1 METIRKIFSN
11 EESLRHF
18 REQTRLVAAKDR
30 VIHAA
35 INEAARQIVANY
47 SPNISLDASK
57 DSLKEIRQG
66 VFSGKIEAQLSV
78 ETGTG
83 LKRIAYPIN
92 VVASKAVLDKDMVVK
107 AKIKEALAKTASAED
122 EEILK
127 KEEAY
132 DNKVA
137 DLLTENE
144 ENNEITALME
154 EGMSHEA
161 AINFNFN
168 KKAAL
173 NKEAELNYIPDA
185 GMNNQSNIGINTC
198 PQAYIEVSKHRLP
211 ASYGVGDTLDIEG
224 IAYEC
229 ISVEGSFLKFKI
241 KVD

>member
-1 METIRKIFSN
+1 METIRRIYSN

-18 REQTRLVAAKDR
+18 REQTRLAAAKDR

-47 SPNISLDASK
+47 SPNISLDASR
-57 DSLKEIRQG
+57 DSLKEIREG

-92 VVASKAVLDKDMVVK
+92 VVASKAVLDKDIKIK
-107 AKIKEALAKTASAED
+107 AKITEALSKTASEED

-132 DNKVA
+132 DSKVA

-161 AINFNFN
+161 AIVHNFNR
-168 KKAAL
+168 KAAL
-173 NKEAELNYIPDA
+173 DKSAELNHIPDA
-185 GMNNQSNIGINTC
+185 GMNNQANIGINAQ
-198 PQAYIEVSKHRLP
+198 PQAYIEIAKTRLP
-211 ASYGVGDTLDIEG
+211 ASYGVGDALDIEG